1 MASED
6 HVFTKDELKE
16 KLSNVIGGMSDDVK
30 SSLEPSVLSGIE
42 DVSQG
47 IDQVFAR
54 ISNLKETVEN
64 LQKANEDYK
73 LKMSEYAAEKAERI
87 KPKEEEE
94 PKNPA
99 EVALN
104 KVESEE

>member
-16 KLSNVIGGMSDDVK
+16 KLSSVISGMSDDVK

-54 ISNLKETVEN
+54 INNLKETVEN

-73 LKMSEYAAEKAERI
+73 L
-87 KPKEEEE
+87 
-94 PKNPA
+94 
-99 EVALN
+99 
-104 KVESEE
+104 